1 MSHRQKGKDKEQLYD
16 DVANLRM
23 SFNACQEEN
32 TILRENAAMYEKESE
47 EKDWVIKDLLK
58 KLDAK
63 NGPIN
68 KPKYGTHLI
77 SGLKAHIKKLQ
88 DEVKTEEKKISLIK
102 RQPKFIQLGEMEVT
116 IQILKEEEERL
127 NEMLQDIIQKRTG
140 GHTEEDIKAMNN
152 TVYDQNIALESMKVE
167 NNNLTNS
174 LQQHE
179 NAYIQITDRISK
191 IEKNIVKLK
200 QRHQEDLNNKK
211 ELKKLNSEIKKMNDD
226 LITLK
231 MKPKSKQ
238 EADILTNLT
247 RILKEKRDLK
257 QILIQKNN
265 EMKELEEKS
274 KSLSTTQGKQLE
286 KLVELREKA
295 RKYEVEVQEERR
307 NEPKNLPLIKFEEI
321 NKFVWNIKLDLMDKQ
336 IPADNVNK
344 VFHA

>member
-191 IEKNIVKLK
+191 IEKNILPVHH
-200 QRHQEDLNNKK
+200 R
-211 ELKKLNSEIKKMNDD
+211 
-226 LITLK
+226 
-231 MKPKSKQ
+231 
-238 EADILTNLT
+238 ADVHIHT
-247 RILKEKRDLK
+247 
-257 QILIQKNN
+257 
-265 EMKELEEKS
+265 
-274 KSLSTTQGKQLE
+274 
-286 KLVELREKA
+286 
-295 RKYEVEVQEERR
+295 
-307 NEPKNLPLIKFEEI
+307 
-321 NKFVWNIKLDLMDKQ
+321 
-336 IPADNVNK
+336 
-344 VFHA
+344 HA